1 RRATE
6 PYKALVESRCE
17 LVERDAAIALW
28 IDGNEYDLDV
38 IGSRPDLGQRF
49 DHRAQRGRALVGAM
63 RVAEID
69 QEKFLRKI
77 IRGDRLAVRVGEHQR
92 MFEHDPLFLRLCSG
106 DEGGEQHEQQSG
118 RAQLHLIRTPRLGYA
133 APSR

>member
-1 RRATE
+1 
-6 PYKALVESRCE
+6 
-17 LVERDAAIALW
+17 
-28 IDGNEYDLDV
+28 
-38 IGSRPDLGQRF
+38 
-49 DHRAQRGRALVGAM
+49 M

-69 QEKFLRKI
+69 QEKFLRKM

-133 APSR
+133 STVRASPSRRVTPIRSRYSSTSIVKIGRAHV